1 MKEKKEDKK
10 EVEGFELKKNFFA
23 YFLLFFPTLIIAAIP
38 ETNIIGGFTTL
49 TLKLL
54 LIFYQF
60 IVIKNFVD
68 RYYGV

>member
-1 MKEKKEDKK
+1 MVTKKVEEDGKEM
-10 EVEGFELKKNFFA
+10 KKNFFA

-38 ETNIIGGFTTL
+38 ETNIVGGFTTL

-68 RYYGV
+68 RYYGI